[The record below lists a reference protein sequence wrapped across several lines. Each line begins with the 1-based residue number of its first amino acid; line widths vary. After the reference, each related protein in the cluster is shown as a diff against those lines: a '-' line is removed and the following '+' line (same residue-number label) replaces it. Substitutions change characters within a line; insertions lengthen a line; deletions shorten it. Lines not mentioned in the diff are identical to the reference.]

1 MLRTNELV
9 CGYRGS
15 QAEMYLSQVSSV
27 PKVKSINEVAPYY
40 PEDQHWSPSML
51 GNLAN
56 SGIFLKILG
65 RY

>member
-1 MLRTNELV
+1 MDI
-9 CGYRGS
+9 GGS

-27 PKVKSINEVAPYY
+27 PKAKSISEVSPYF
-40 PEDQHWSPSML
+40 PEDQHWSHSML
-51 GNLAN
+51 RNLAN